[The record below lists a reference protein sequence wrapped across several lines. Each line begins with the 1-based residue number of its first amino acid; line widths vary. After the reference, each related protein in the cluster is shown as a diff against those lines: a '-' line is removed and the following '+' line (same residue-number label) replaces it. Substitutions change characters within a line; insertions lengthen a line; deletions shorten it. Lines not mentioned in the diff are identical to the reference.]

1 MRRFFKLLCCMT
13 LLFTLSFSL
22 SGCSENQS
30 NETDTM
36 EDTDNTNDDEL
47 AKIDSKVEE
56 RFNGDYAVSQ
66 EDVSES
72 VTYINE
78 NIDNIKDKDVAKN
91 IYEHSLFLETA
102 ATQGNVDDSN
112 KIKELAVNSKEYAK
126 NVYNASDDEVDNII
140 EEGKEKFDTFKNDF
154 KNGVDSFVD
163 EFMKFF

>member
-1 MRRFFKLLCCMT
+1 MKQFLKLLCCMT

-30 NETDTM
+30 NDTNTM
-36 EDTDNTNDDEL
+36 EDTDDTNDDEL
-47 AKIDSKVEE
+47 AKIDSAVEE
-56 RFNGDYAVSQ
+56 KFNGDYTVSQ
-66 EDVSES
+66 KDVSES
-72 VTYINE
+72 VAYINE

-102 ATQGNVDDSN
+102 ANRGNVDDSN

-126 NVYNASDDEVDNII
+126 SVYNASDDEVDNII
-140 EEGKEKFDTFKNDF
+140 EEGREKFDTFKNDF
-154 KNGVDSFVD
+154 KNGVDSFVE